1 MQMVILA
8 GGVAKRLGQLTL
20 ETPKGMLLIEGK
32 PFLHYQIE
40 MLSKQGIKNFVFCI
54 GHLGHL
60 IQNDLGDGSRFG
72 VKISYSQEPVGLL
85 GTGGCL
91 KWAEALLDEAFMV
104 MYGDSYLKLD
114 YREVWNEYQRHPAD
128 GLMTVYRN
136 ENRFDRSNL
145 RVENGYVKEY
155 SYEHSAEM
163 FYIDYGLSVLR
174 RDFLDTFK
182 RGEVFG
188 LQEVFIRLI
197 KAGKLRA
204 AEACERFYE
213 IGSIQGLENFRA
225 LVKKEKL

>member
-1 MQMVILA
+1 MVILA
-8 GGVAKRLGQLTL
+8 GGVAKRLGELTL

-54 GHLGHL
+54 AHLGHL
-60 IQNDLGDGSRFG
+60 IQSDLGDGSRFG
-72 VKISYSQEPVGLL
+72 VKIVYSQEPGELL

-91 KWAEALLDEAFMV
+91 KWAQPLLEEAFMV

-114 YREVWNEYQRHPAD
+114 YREVWHEYKRHPAD

-145 RVENGYVKEY
+145 RVENGFVKEY
-155 SYEHSAEM
+155 SYEHSSEM

-174 RDFLDTFK
+174 RDFLDAFK
-182 RGEVFG
+182 PGEVFG

-204 AEACERFYE
+204 KEARERFYE
-213 IGSIQGLENFRA
+213 IGSILGLENFRA

>member
-8 GGVAKRLGQLTL
+8 GGVAKRLGSLTL

-40 MLSKQGIKNFVFCI
+40 MLSKQGIRDFVLCI
-54 GHLGHL
+54 AHLGHL
-60 IQNDLGDGSRFG
+60 IENDLGDGSRFG
-72 VKISYSQEPVGLL
+72 VRISYSREPEQLL

-91 KWAEALLDEAFMV
+91 KLAEPLLEEAFMV
-104 MYGDSYLKLD
+104 MYGDSYLRLD
-114 YREVWNEYQRHPAD
+114 YREVWQQYQRHPAD

-145 RVENGYVKEY
+145 RVENGFVKEY
-155 SYEHSAEM
+155 SYEHSEAM

-174 RDFLDTFK
+174 RDFLAPFK
-182 RGEVFG
+182 KGSVFG

-197 KAGKLRA
+197 QAGKLRA
-204 AEACERFYE
+204 LEARERFFE
-213 IGSIQGLENFRA
+213 IGSHQGLENFTQF
-225 LVKKEKL
+225 VKREKL